1 MQLGVA
7 APFVNRLQPQA
18 DRRRHQRRD
27 VNLMFFDQRETQRG
41 ARVSGEDHPPAG
53 EEDAERTR
61 GTHRIVMRRRQR
73 VEVACLSVNPADL
86 VAAADTVVVI
96 VMGTRDQLRR
106 PGAAAGELE
115 KGHFVGRGWVGDKVI
130 RRAVNLCRQ
139 IALAAVVTQQRHAQ
153 GSMFSNKRM
162 EEAIVGKQRVL
173 AVGDQQRRLNLRG
186 VGVKLA
192 ALVAE
197 QRVHRRDADAQ
208 QREEGDVKLGDVAQ
222 LHQRGFSALQ
232 SLTLQRAGKVVH
244 PLVKLA
250 VANVSIAIDNRHG
263 VVFCVTGD
271 QIG

>member
-1 MQLGVA
+1 
-7 APFVNRLQPQA
+7 
-18 DRRRHQRRD
+18 
-27 VNLMFFDQRETQRG
+27 
-41 ARVSGEDHPPAG
+41 
-53 EEDAERTR
+53 
-61 GTHRIVMRRRQR
+61 
-73 VEVACLSVNPADL
+73 
-86 VAAADTVVVI
+86 
-96 VMGTRDQLRR
+96 
-106 PGAAAGELE
+106 
-115 KGHFVGRGWVGDKVI
+115 
-130 RRAVNLCRQ
+130 
-139 IALAAVVTQQRHAQ
+139 
-153 GSMFSNKRM
+153 MFSNKRM